1 MEYGHAKLT
10 MCETPLVLGALDTC
24 HQGAEGKKGSKDFHG
39 CCSLNRK
46 KVQNKALANLE
57 GSEIVGRKGCSSKNG
72 SWRISGRLLDVR
84 WNASEATGS
93 FLHKVVIASTI
104 TENTLPQPQDLETD
118 YYYLRSCGA

>member
-1 MEYGHAKLT
+1 MHSMEYGHAKLT

-72 SWRISGRLLDVR
+72 SWRISGRLLDV
-84 WNASEATGS
+84 SSMSDGM
-93 FLHKVVIASTI
+93 
-104 TENTLPQPQDLETD
+104 LPRLLVAF
-118 YYYLRSCGA
+118 YIKS